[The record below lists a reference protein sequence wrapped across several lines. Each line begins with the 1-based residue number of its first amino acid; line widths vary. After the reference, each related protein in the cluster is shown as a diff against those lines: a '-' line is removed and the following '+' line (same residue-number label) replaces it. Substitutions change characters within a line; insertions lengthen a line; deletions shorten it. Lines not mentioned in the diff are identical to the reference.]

1 MSLLLGG
8 RGVNKPII
16 IMNVGIFTE
25 TYYPQINGVVT
36 SIRALEKELNK
47 QGHKVY
53 IFTTTY
59 PDVAPSARVF
69 RMPSM
74 PFWSMPSH
82 RVAFAFSPKVLKV
95 IKNLNLDII
104 HTQTEFSVGCL
115 GKTASKI
122 FDIPDIHT
130 YHTMYE
136 DYVHYILKGYVVT
149 PKMAKEFSKIFC
161 NGAEAVIAPSKKVYD
176 VLHEYGVTREI
187 DIIPTGIE
195 LEPFKKSNYQDVQQ
209 IRDKFNLG
217 TCPVVLFLGRLGKEK
232 SVDTIISAMPDL
244 IKKLPQ
250 VKLLIVGDGPY
261 RQNLEELISK
271 MNLNDY
277 IIFAGQQPWKDVPL
291 FYHAADVFVTASV
304 TETQGL
310 TYAEAMAAQ
319 IPVVAKKDFNI
330 DGLLK
335 DNINGR
341 VFEQDSD
348 LPDILYEVLI
358 DKAKSKKLAQK
369 AFEDIQPFS
378 SENFGKK
385 VANLYQKVIQS
396 HKFKKNSH
404 IMPSS
409 GTLKLQTSIS
419 SFKHIHLKVAKGFK
433 TVKNVYVKHTFHSK
447 KDD

>member
-1 MSLLLGG
+1 
-8 RGVNKPII
+8 
-16 IMNVGIFTE
+16 MNIGIFTE

-36 SIRALEKELNK
+36 SIRALEKELNR

-59 PDVAPSARVF
+59 PDVAPTARVF
-69 RMPSM
+69 RLPSM

-82 RVAFAFSPKVLKV
+82 RVAFAFSPKVLKI

-104 HTQTEFSVGCL
+104 HTQTEFSMGLL

-136 DYVHYILKGYVVT
+136 DYVHYILRGYVIT
-149 PKMAKEFSKIFC
+149 PKMAKEFSKLFC
-161 NGAEAVIAPSKKVYD
+161 NGAEAVIAPSKKVYN

-195 LEPFKKSNYQDVQQ
+195 LEPFKKSNCNRQEVKA
-209 IRDKFNLG
+209 IRDKFNLDLSP
-217 TCPVVLFLGRLGKEK
+217 TILFLGRLGKEK
-232 SVDTIISAMPDL
+232 SVDTIINAMPEL

-250 VKLLIVGDGPY
+250 AKLLIVGDGPY
-261 RQNLEELISK
+261 KPNLENLISK
-271 MNLNDY
+271 MNLNDFV
-277 IIFAGQQPWKDVPL
+277 IFAGQQPWKDVPL
-291 FYHAADVFVTASV
+291 FYHAADVFVTASI

-319 IPVVAKKDFNI
+319 IPVVAKKDLNI

-335 DNINGR
+335 NNINGR

-348 LPDILYEVLI
+348 LAYILYETLT
-358 DKAKSKKLAQK
+358 DKIKSKRLAEQALK
-369 AFEDIQPFS
+369 DIQPLS
-378 SENFGKK
+378 SENFGKE
-385 VANLYQKVIQS
+385 VERLYQKVIES
-396 HKFKKNSH
+396 HKFKKVYH
-404 IMPSS
+404 KIP
-409 GTLKLQTSIS
+409 
-419 SFKHIHLKVAKGFK
+419 SFKAIKVSSSIYGFKRIHLKVAKSFK
-433 TVKNVYVKHTFHSK
+433 TVKTIYIKHTFHSK
-447 KDD
+447 KD